1 MTHIF
6 ELDVPT
12 PQEIIKNQNV
22 IQQLDKG
29 TTPKEIQDREYKSTF
44 STTFLDGVLLHD
56 AIKTAVEPCKNG
68 YQTYADFLVHK
79 VDIKTGLDT
88 WSFVLHQPHPS
99 TSNPGQSFVGE
110 IKIPGGKIY
119 YQKQIII
126 IFFEAK
132 FINMYPIGMLF
143 DASHSQVRL
152 LNPTWNKAVLK
163 QKHTKNRDP
172 KMWKNALF
180 QTTRSH
186 TQKENQCKID
196 WIKNSNQ
203 RQEAKIVGGI
213 LGLKQQNTGKVKLKG
228 YKKKSNERK

>member
-22 IQQLDKG
+22 IQHLNKG

-44 STTFLDGVLLHD
+44 STAFLDRVLLHD
-56 AIKTAVEPCKNG
+56 TIKTAVEPCKNG
-68 YQTYADFLVHK
+68 YKTYANFLVHK

-88 WSFVLHQPHPS
+88 WSFVFHQPHPS

-110 IKIPGGKIY
+110 IKIPGDKIY
-119 YQKQIII
+119 YQKQFII

-143 DASHSQVRL
+143 DTSHSQVRL
-152 LNPTWNKAVLK
+152 LNPTWNEAVLK
-163 QKHTKNRDP
+163 QKHTKNPDP

-186 TQKENQCKID
+186 AQKENQCKID
-196 WIKNSNQ
+196 WINNSNQ
-203 RQEAKIVGGI
+203 RQEAENHGRDTWIEAAEYWESEI
-213 LGLKQQNTGKVKLKG
+213 
-228 YKKKSNERK
+228 ERIQEEIE

>member
-22 IQQLDKG
+22 IQHLDKG

-44 STTFLDGVLLHD
+44 STTFLDRVLLHG
-56 AIKTAVEPCKNG
+56 AIKTAVEPSKNG
-68 YQTYADFLVHK
+68 YKTYANFLVHK
-79 VDIKTGLDT
+79 VNIKTSLDT
-88 WSFVLHQPHPS
+88 WSFVFHQPHQS
-99 TSNPGQSFVGE
+99 TSNPRQSFVGE
-110 IKIPGGKIY
+110 IKIPGGNIY

-132 FINMYPIGMLF
+132 FINMNPIGMLF
-143 DASHSQVRL
+143 DASHSQVGL

-163 QKHTKNRDP
+163 QKHAKNQDP

-186 TQKENQCKID
+186 TQKENQCKIN

-203 RQEAKIVGGI
+203 RQEAKNCRRDTWIEAAEYWESEI
-213 LGLKQQNTGKVKLKG
+213 
-228 YKKKSNERK
+228 ERIQEEIE